1 MADVSYTIVERLGT
15 LSTSGNY
22 TIDVNM
28 ISWNGREPKLD
39 IRHFYWAKDGLRM
52 RTGISL
58 SDNEARALLELLKRK
73 FAS

>member
-15 LSTSGNY
+15 LSTNGNY

-28 ISWNGREPKLD
+28 ISWNDSEPKLY
-39 IRHFYWAKDGLRM
+39 IRHFYWAENEKKML
-52 RTGISL
+52 TCIPL
-58 SDNEARALLELLKRK
+58 SDDEARALLELLKRK